1 MAYARQPA
9 KSLSPLVGDRTS
21 TRFAMRGTPGNATF
35 VLTCESGSAYHPGS
49 LAGGAIV
56 SKKQSR
62 QNRGARTGGH
72 ERSTPAETKEQAQTP
87 AAHDPVRSISEQVS
101 HKKQRKFGHN

>member
-1 MAYARQPA
+1 M
-9 KSLSPLVGDRTS
+9 
-21 TRFAMRGTPGNATF
+21 
-35 VLTCESGSAYHPGS
+35 
-49 LAGGAIV
+49 IV

-72 ERSTPAETKEQAQTP
+72 ERSAAVETKEQQPQPT
-87 AAHDPVRSISEQVS
+87 AAPDTVRSIQEPVA

>member
-1 MAYARQPA
+1 M
-9 KSLSPLVGDRTS
+9 
-21 TRFAMRGTPGNATF
+21 
-35 VLTCESGSAYHPGS
+35 
-49 LAGGAIV
+49 

-72 ERSTPAETKEQAQTP
+72 ERSAAVETKEQQPQTTDAP
-87 AAHDPVRSISEQVS
+87 GPVRSISEPVS